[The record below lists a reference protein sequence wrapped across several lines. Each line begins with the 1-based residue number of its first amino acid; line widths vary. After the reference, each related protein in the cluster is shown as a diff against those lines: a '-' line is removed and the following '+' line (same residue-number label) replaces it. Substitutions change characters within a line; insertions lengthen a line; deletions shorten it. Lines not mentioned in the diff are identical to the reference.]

1 MIGKV
6 VYLNYGD
13 VDLDTAVIAIRGKD
27 HWCVI
32 GKDWWTLSEYVFS
45 DMLEANC
52 QVIDLPQLDLLSIVQ
67 TVNKTA
73 DDLLAALKATICDD
87 VSVSIP
93 RNEISCFGK
102 GN

>member
-6 VYLNYGD
+6 VYLNFGD
-13 VDLDTAVIAIRGKD
+13 VDLDTVVIAVRGKD

-32 GKDWWTLSEYVFS
+32 GKDWWTMSEYAFS
-45 DMLEANC
+45 DMLEAKC
-52 QVIDLPQLDLLSIVQ
+52 QVIDLPQLDLLSIIQ

-87 VSVSIP
+87 VSGSIS

-102 GN
+102 